1 MKYNE
6 TITKQI
12 LEYLKNGLTA
22 KDACF
27 AVGISEETFY
37 TWKKEKPEF
46 SELIE
51 RELAT
56 FKLTCI
62 RAIND
67 AKDWKAHAWWLERR
81 YPKEFSP
88 KHIDINIYEEPKDEG
103 LTPEQE
109 EQIERYLHPNYKC
122 EKCGHRGDV

>member
-6 TITKQI
+6 DITQKI
-12 LEYLKNGLTA
+12 LKYLKDELTA
-22 KDACF
+22 KDACS
-27 AVGISEETFY
+27 AASISEETFY

-46 SELIE
+46 SESIE

-67 AKDWKAHAWWLERR
+67 AKDWKARAWWLERR
-81 YPKEFSP
+81 CPKEFSP
-88 KHIDINIYEEPKDEG
+88 RHIDITFTKS
-103 LTPEQE
+103 Q
-109 EQIERYLHPNYKC
+109 KM
-122 EKCGHRGDV
+122 KV